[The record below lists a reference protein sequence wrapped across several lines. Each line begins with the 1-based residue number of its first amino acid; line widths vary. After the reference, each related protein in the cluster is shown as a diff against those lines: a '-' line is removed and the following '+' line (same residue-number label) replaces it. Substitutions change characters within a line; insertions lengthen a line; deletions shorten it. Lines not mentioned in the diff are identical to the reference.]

1 VDLLAQ
7 VETDDFFAH
16 LEEAKEKPS
25 NRATTREAL
34 DDVVPFKDSSDS
46 DDNIPE
52 IPTIRATMS
61 LPTQEELAKEVQ
73 EEISLPNNILP
84 ISNEAVRYD
93 PAIIDD
99 PLKDTTS
106 VKP

>member
-1 VDLLAQ
+1 M
-7 VETDDFFAH
+7 
-16 LEEAKEKPS
+16 
-25 NRATTREAL
+25 AL

-46 DDNIPE
+46 DENIPE

-61 LPTQEELAKEVQ
+61 LPAQQEDTK

-84 ISNEAVRYD
+84 ISNEAVSQD

-99 PLKDTTS
+99 LREDTTT
-106 VKP
+106 VKPLNSPPQVPVPVVVEEE